1 MSTTRDFGKVF
12 FHSTGTFIRELRVLN
27 ILLLTSVSYVSSQ
40 QADFI
45 KLIPGMERR
54 VTERYIEAVA
64 RQRSLVVEHHG
75 GEGGGVMSGHE
86 GVVASTPAHPS
97 SVPLLKEGSFG
108 HHAASVHH
116 TGAGQVR
123 KSYCSVPF
131 TQGALHSK

>member
-1 MSTTRDFGKVF
+1 M
-12 FHSTGTFIRELRVLN
+12 IRELRVLN

-75 GEGGGVMSGHE
+75 EGGGGGHLMSGHE
-86 GVVASTPAHPS
+86 GVASTPAHPS

-116 TGAGQVR
+116 TDAGQVR
-123 KSYCSVPF
+123 KSFCSVPF
-131 TQGALHSK
+131 K

>member
-1 MSTTRDFGKVF
+1 M
-12 FHSTGTFIRELRVLN
+12 IRELRVLN

-75 GEGGGVMSGHE
+75 EGGGGGHLMSGHE
-86 GVVASTPAHPS
+86 GVDPAHPS

-108 HHAASVHH
+108 HHAASVHQ
-116 TGAGQVR
+116 TDAGQVR
-123 KSYCSVPF
+123 KSFCSVPF
-131 TQGALHSK
+131 K